1 MSGKMP
7 FDGRWASSGR
17 SFIEAKGIGSHAHV
31 LITDYVSGRVSGRH
45 QGFPLFMDPVPTS
58 GQY

>member
-1 MSGKMP
+1 MP
-7 FDGRWASSGR
+7 FDGRWASSGI
-17 SFIEAKGIGSHAHV
+17 SFIEAKGIGSHAHI

-45 QGFPLFMDPVPTS
+45 QGFPLFMGPVPTS